1 MIVPGMV
8 SATFRDKSAGEIIR
22 LCKEADLKAVEWSE
36 NAHVMPEDPSGAEE
50 KKEHTCVIE
59 KWVKE

>member
-1 MIVPGMV
+1 MIVPGMI

-50 KKEHTCVIE
+50 KKEQLV
-59 KWVKE
+59 